1 MTVGDLGA
9 AAIQSIREGRRTP
22 LERRCVSE
30 LRGSAMPNLL
40 FGRLTPKTA
49 ALGAIIVMFLTTPT
63 SAFAGKASWLDDV
76 LRRVV
81 RQAEAEGKAV
91 VRAAD
96 GPGSRSVGRLLAHD
110 AEEGLESLAKQ
121 SDELA
126 RTARQLDRPA
136 ETALKTR
143 FGRLVREEP
152 ELARQFAALAPAERR
167 LVVEMGETAQ
177 RLARRY
183 PGQAEPMIRKLGAEG
198 MSAVRVYGDDVA
210 EVLVKEGGE
219 GVDVLRKTGRGGWKF
234 YTESVLRHKK
244 KLAAAGV
251 LTVFLANPEQFVDS
265 AGRVTEYAVKQF
277 AKAGISLAQSV
288 GGGAVRGLDAALD
301 ESLASHGLNSLFLRR
316 VGMVGAGLAAALAAM
331 ILLGM
336 PVRWIVRPFTWP
348 LRRIVGHTKG

>member
-1 MTVGDLGA
+1 M
-9 AAIQSIREGRRTP
+9 P
-22 LERRCVSE
+22 LFNS
-30 LRGSAMPNLL
+30 
-40 FGRLTPKTA
+40 GRLTPKIA
-49 ALGAIIVMFLTTPT
+49 ALGVLFSVFLAAPA
-63 SAFAGKASWLDDV
+63 SARAGKASWLDDV

-81 RQAEAEGKAV
+81 RQAETEGKAV

-96 GPGSRSVGRLLAHD
+96 GPGSRSLGRLLAHD
-110 AEEGLESLAKQ
+110 AEEGLEGLAKH

-126 RTARQLDRPA
+126 RTARRLDQPA

-198 MSAVRVYGDDVA
+198 MSAVHAYGDDVA
-210 EVLVKEGGE
+210 EVLVKEGAE

-251 LTVFLANPEQFVDS
+251 LALFLANPEQFVDS
-265 AGRVTEYAVKQF
+265 AGQVTEYAVKQF
-277 AKAGISLAQSV
+277 AKAGIRLAEAV
-288 GGGAVRGLDAALD
+288 GGGAARGLDSALGD
-301 ESLASHGLNSLFLRR
+301 SLASYGLNSYFLRR
-316 VGMVGAGLAAALAAM
+316 AGMVGAGLAALLAAM
-331 ILLGM
+331 ILLGL
-336 PVRWIVRPFTWP
+336 PVRWIARPFTWP
-348 LRRIVGHTKG
+348 FRMVVRHAKG